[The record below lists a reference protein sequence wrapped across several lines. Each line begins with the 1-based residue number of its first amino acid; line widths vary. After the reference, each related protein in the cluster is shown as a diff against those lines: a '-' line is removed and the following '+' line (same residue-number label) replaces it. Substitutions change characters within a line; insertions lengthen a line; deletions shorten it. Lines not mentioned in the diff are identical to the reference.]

1 MRWHSSARISPQL
14 CSITALSTLVKYGKK
29 YISRKENL
37 LQVWRKAL
45 WKLLSSSESR
55 MLCLQPCTHDFLSY
69 FPKIFQSNLVTH
81 YFCIKH
87 LPLFQWVEP
96 HGNQIFFFC
105 EAFQLFVE
113 VYYQWGWAQKMSM
126 FVRKKEKEKEK
137 KRESWTHCFRAANN
151 RSFFTSQTHTP
162 PG

>member
-29 YISRKENL
+29 YISRKENP

-96 HGNQIFFFC
+96 HGNQIFFFLWSVSALC
-105 EAFQLFVE
+105 GGLLPVGMGTEDEYVC
-113 VYYQWGWAQKMSM
+113 
-126 FVRKKEKEKEK
+126 EKEREREKE
-137 KRESWTHCFRAANN
+137 RELDSLLQG
-151 RSFFTSQTHTP
+151 S
-162 PG
+162 